1 MTIAVPE
8 PFALALGA
16 LGWIL
21 ESEARA
27 NRLLDLT
34 GLTPE
39 RLRAGL
45 ADPSVLVAVLEFLA
59 AHEPD
64 LVACAEELGVEPP
77 VLIAAKEELSR

>member
-1 MTIAVPE
+1 MTIPAADPTV
-8 PFALALGA
+8 LALGA

-27 NRLLDLT
+27 SRLLDLT

-39 RLRAGL
+39 RLREGL
-45 ADPSVLVAVLEFLA
+45 ADPSVQVAVLEFLT

-64 LVACAEELGVEPP
+64 LVACAGHLGVEPP
-77 VLIAAKEELSR
+77 ALIAAKEELSR